1 MVFTCD
7 ARALYCCSLVL
18 WQAIHTVTKV
28 ELRAKKEVVVIG
40 IIVWSLLR
48 DTLEAPNVQLATKGR
63 IPIVLEESWKDDL
76 FHLLHIMSP
85 EAATVGLPRDDF
97 G

>member
-1 MVFTCD
+1 M
-7 ARALYCCSLVL
+7 
-18 WQAIHTVTKV
+18 TKV

-48 DTLEAPNVQLATKGR
+48 DTLEAPNVQLATKGS
-63 IPIVLEESWKDDL
+63 ILIVFEESWKDYL
-76 FHLLHIMSP
+76 LHLLYIMSP